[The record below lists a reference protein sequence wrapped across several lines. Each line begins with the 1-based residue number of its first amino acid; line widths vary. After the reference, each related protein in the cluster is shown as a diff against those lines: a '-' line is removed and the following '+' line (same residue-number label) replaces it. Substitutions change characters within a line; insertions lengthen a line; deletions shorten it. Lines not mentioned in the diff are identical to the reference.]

1 VDLAAFVVQAVLVEG
16 RGVRE
21 VARAHG
27 ISKTWLYELL
37 TRYRTDG
44 EAGLVARSKRPHRS
58 PTRVSAAIEDEIVAL
73 RKQLTEFGVEAGP
86 DTIHTHLTHAHGGI
100 APCSVSS
107 VWRIL
112 TRRGFITPEP
122 HKRPKSSYI
131 RFEAALPNECWQM
144 DVTHVSLRNGRSVEV
159 LNVIDD
165 HSRLCLASRAF
176 PVTTA
181 ADVVATFYDI
191 ARRYGFP
198 ASVLSDNGAI
208 FTASFRGDRG
218 ALATELAHHGI
229 VFKHSRPYHPQTCGK
244 VERFHQTEKKYLAA
258 NPAARSLA
266 QLQHRL
272 DIFATYYNDVRP
284 HRAKQR
290 RTPRTAYT
298 ARVKA
303 TPAATP
309 IRDAGEF
316 RIRRDRVDQT
326 GKVTLRYA
334 GKLRHL
340 GIGRAHRG
348 QHVLLLVHDRDV
360 RVLTTDGQ
368 HIAEHHINPDRI
380 YQPRR

>member
-1 VDLAAFVVQAVLVEG
+1 VELATFVVQAVVVEG
-16 RGVRE
+16 RSVRE

-27 ISKTWLYELL
+27 VSKTWLYELL
-37 TRYRTDG
+37 ARYRAEGD
-44 EAGLVARSKRPHRS
+44 AGVVARSKRPHRS
-58 PTRVSAAIEDEIVAL
+58 PTRIPEPVEDEIVAI
-73 RKQLTEFGVEAGP
+73 RKQLTDFGVEAGP
-86 DTIHTHLTHAHGGI
+86 DTIHTHVTDAHGGI

-122 HKRPKSSYI
+122 HKRPRSSYV

-144 DVTHVSLRNGRSVEV
+144 DTTHVVLKHGRSIEV

-176 PVTTA
+176 AVTTA
-181 ADVVATFYDI
+181 ADVVTTFYEI
-191 ARRYGFP
+191 AQHHGFP

-218 ALATELAHHGI
+218 ALATELAQRGI
-229 VFKHSRPYHPQTCGK
+229 IFKHSRPYHPQTCGK
-244 VERFHQTEKKYLAA
+244 VERFHQTLKKYLAA
-258 NPAARSLA
+258 KPTARSLP
-266 QLQHRL
+266 QLQTQL
-272 DIFATYYNDVRP
+272 DTFTTYYNTVRP
-284 HRAKQR
+284 HSALNR
-290 RTPRTAYT
+290 RTPLVAYN

-303 TPAATP
+303 QPAATP

-340 GIGRAHRG
+340 GIGRAHQG
-348 QHVLLLVHDRDV
+348 QHVLMLINDRDV

-368 HIAEHHINPDRI
+368 HIAEHHIDPERI

>member
-1 VDLAAFVVQAVLVEG
+1 VELAAFVVQAVLGEG
-16 RGVRE
+16 RSVRE

-27 ISKTWLYELL
+27 VSKTWLYELL
-37 TRYRTDG
+37 ARYRAEGDV
-44 EAGLVARSKRPHRS
+44 GLVARSKRPHRS
-58 PTRVSAAIEDEIVAL
+58 PTRVPETVEDEIVAI
-73 RKQLTEFGVEAGP
+73 RKQLTDFGVEAGP
-86 DTIHTHLTHAHGGI
+86 DTIHTHLTHTHGGI

-122 HKRPKSSYI
+122 HKRPKSSYV
-131 RFEAALPNECWQM
+131 RFEATLPNECWQM
-144 DVTHVSLRNGRSVEV
+144 DVTHVLLKHGRSVEV

-165 HSRLCLASRAF
+165 HSRLCLASRAL

-181 ADVVATFYDI
+181 ADVVTAFYEI
-191 ARRYGFP
+191 AQHYGFP

-218 ALATELAHHGI
+218 ALATELAQRGI

-244 VERFHQTEKKYLAA
+244 VERFHQTMKKYLAA
-258 NPAARSLA
+258 NPAARSLPQLQA
-266 QLQHRL
+266 QL
-272 DIFATYYNDVRP
+272 DVFASYYNDIRP
-284 HRAKQR
+284 HRAKHR
-290 RTPRTAYT
+290 TTPRAAYDT
-298 ARVKA
+298 RVKA
-303 TPAATP
+303 KPAATP

-348 QHVLLLVHDRDV
+348 QHVLMLIDDRDV
-360 RVLTTDGQ
+360 RVLTTDGH
-368 HIAEHHINPDRI
+368 HIAQHHIDPNRT